1 MDDQIVN
8 TVYYQQAGADNTQRT
23 LLLALERAEALG
35 IEDIVVATT
44 SGNTGLAA
52 ARLFAG
58 RNLVI
63 VSHSTGFGTPNEQE
77 LEPALRDQIETL
89 GARVL
94 TCQHAFGGV
103 GRAIRR
109 KFGSYQIDEIIAFTL
124 RSLGQGTKVACEIT
138 LMAVDAGLVPAE
150 KEVIAIGGTG
160 RGADTAAVIYSA
172 NSQDLFDLRIL
183 EILCKPRG

>member
-1 MDDQIVN
+1 MDDQIVS
-8 TVYYQQAGADNTQRT
+8 TVYYGQAGAENTQRT
-23 LLLALERAEALG
+23 LSLALERAEALG
-35 IEDIVVATT
+35 IEDILVATT
-44 SGNTGLAA
+44 SGDTGLAA
-52 ARLFAG
+52 ARLFAE
-58 RNLVI
+58 RNLVV
-63 VSHSTGFGTPNEQE
+63 VSHSAGFAAPNEQE
-77 LEPALRDQIETL
+77 LDPGLRNQIEAL
-89 GARVL
+89 GARIL